1 MENKDM
7 TLNEMAKIVDEYIG
21 QFEEGYFS
29 PLALLA
35 SLSEEVGEL
44 AKEINHFYGEK
55 PKRKDEDENTV
66 GMELA
71 DCLFILLCFAN
82 ALDID
87 LNQAFIRMMD
97 KFNKRDKDRWTKKE

>member
-7 TLNEMAKIVDEYIG
+7 TLNEMSQIVDKYIG

-55 PKRKDEDENTV
+55 PKRKGEDENTV

-87 LNQAFIRMMD
+87 LNQAFIKMMD
-97 KFNKRDKDRWTKKE
+97 KFNIRDKDRWTKKE